1 MRLVIQRVKYAKVS
15 IDNKLINEIN
25 TGFLVLVGFSKTDST
40 SSFNKTIN
48 KLINLRVFEDS
59 DNKMNLS
66 LKDVNGEMLL
76 ISQFTLYAKL
86 NGLRPSFSDSLN
98 YNDAEKLYIEFYE
111 MLKNSYKNVKK
122 GLFGGKMDIELLN
135 SGPVTIIMDDKEL

>member
-15 IDNKLINEIN
+15 VDNKLINEIN
-25 TGFLVLVGFSKTDST
+25 TGFLVLIGFSKTDST
-40 SSFNKTIN
+40 STFNKTIN
-48 KLINLRVFEDS
+48 KLINLRIFEDS
-59 DNKMNLS
+59 NNKMNLS
-66 LKDVNGEMLL
+66 LKDVNGEILL

-135 SGPVTIIMDDKEL
+135 NGPVTIITDDKEL

>member
-15 IDNKLINEIN
+15 VDNKLINEIN
-25 TGFLVLVGFSKTDST
+25 NGFLVLIGFSKTDST
-40 SSFNKTIN
+40 STFNKTIN
-48 KLINLRVFEDS
+48 KLINLRIFEDGN
-59 DNKMNLS
+59 NKMNLS
-66 LKDVNGEMLL
+66 LKDVNGEILL

-135 SGPVTIIMDDKEL
+135 NGPVTIITDDKEL